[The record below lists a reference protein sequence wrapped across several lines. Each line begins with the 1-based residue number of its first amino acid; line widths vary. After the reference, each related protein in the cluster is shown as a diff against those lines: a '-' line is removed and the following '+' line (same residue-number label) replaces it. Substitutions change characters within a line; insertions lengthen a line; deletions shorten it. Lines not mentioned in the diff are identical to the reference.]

1 MTDTGRGS
9 PVYAL
14 GRVSEG
20 SYFIMTKFDEEHRR
34 STEYIPAFRTLSEA
48 EMELRLFGQPGVS
61 VLSFDSVEELQRRN
75 PRCPVRYEFDLL
87 LEKGRSGHV

>member
-1 MTDTGRGS
+1 MKPPTDT

-14 GRVSEG
+14 GRVSAG
-20 SYFIMTKFDEEHRR
+20 SFFIMTKFDEAHRR
-34 STEYIPAFRTLSEA
+34 KTEYIPAFRTLSEA
-48 EMELRLFGQPGVS
+48 EMELRLMGQRGVS

-75 PRCPVRYEFDLL
+75 PSCPVRYEFDLL